1 MAHDL
6 IGLPK
11 EMQPYRFGKLK
22 WHPSGDRF
30 VGAGVT
36 QENIPFSYHADWQSA
51 GRWVIEVMTPQNA
64 YRLIP
69 LEQLY
74 QCRKGSFNWELVE
87 TTSAFP
93 ELKQG
98 IAEQT
103 AIMLCPEMEQV
114 IPLVTIDEAVEYTKL
129 AEQIFRYPPTRHE
142 FSREISSQHA

>member
-1 MAHDL
+1 
-6 IGLPK
+6 
-11 EMQPYRFGKLK
+11 
-22 WHPSGDRF
+22 
-30 VGAGVT
+30 
-36 QENIPFSYHADWQSA
+36 
-51 GRWVIEVMTPQNA
+51 MTPQNA

-114 IPLVTIDEAVEYTKL
+114 IPLVTIAQAAEYTKL
-129 AEQIFRYPPTRHE
+129 AEQIFGYT
-142 FSREISSQHA
+142 SSKIQPS